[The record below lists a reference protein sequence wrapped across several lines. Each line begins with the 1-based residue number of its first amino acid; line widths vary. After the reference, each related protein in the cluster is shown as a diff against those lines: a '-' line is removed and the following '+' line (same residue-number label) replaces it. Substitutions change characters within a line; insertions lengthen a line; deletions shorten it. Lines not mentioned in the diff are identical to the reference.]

1 MLTRDGQTINR
12 ETAAHKYG
20 GDPLAQYLDM
30 LALDGSYA
38 DDESGDVEAPT
49 GWFAR
54 FGKRLL
60 HHDEQGFVEVVRY
73 ASVGDATAAFEML
86 EDQYDI
92 WADDEIDDEEYRAHA
107 LKAMRDINAARW
119 RWLQQR
125 RQARYPKG

>member
-20 GDPLAQYLDM
+20 GDPLAEYVHELS
-30 LALDGSYA
+30 LDGSYA
-38 DDESGDVEAPT
+38 DGESGDVEAPT

-73 ASVGDATAAFEML
+73 ASADDATTAFEML
-86 EDQYDI
+86 QDEYDV
-92 WADDEIDDEEYRAHA
+92 WADEDIDDHERADRLDA
-107 LKAMRDINAARW
+107 LRNGNRAAW
-119 RWLQQR
+119 RSLQQR

>member
-20 GDPLAQYLDM
+20 GDPLAEYVHELS
-30 LALDGSYA
+30 LDGCSC

-60 HHDEQGFVEVVRY
+60 RADEFGFVEVERF
-73 ASVGDATAAFEML
+73 ASIADAIAAFSML
-86 EDQYDI
+86 EAEYDI
-92 WADDEIDDEEYRAHA
+92 WADDEIDDEDRARRLDA
-107 LKAMRDINAARW
+107 LRNGNRSA
-119 RWLQQR
+119 
-125 RQARYPKG
+125 

>member
-20 GDPLAQYLDM
+20 GDPLAEYLDM
-30 LALDGSYA
+30 LALDGFYA

-49 GWFAR
+49 GWFGR

-73 ASVGDATAAFEML
+73 ASASDATAAFGML
-86 EDQYDI
+86 EDEYDI
-92 WADDEIDDEEYRAHA
+92 WADDEIADDDRARRLDA
-107 LKAMRDINAARW
+107 LRTGNRSAW
-119 RWLQQR
+119 LSLQQR

>member
-20 GDPLAQYLDM
+20 GDPLAEYLDM
-30 LALDGSYA
+30 LALDSSYA
-38 DDESGDVEAPT
+38 DNEAGDVEAPT

-86 EDQYDI
+86 EAEYDI
-92 WADDEIDDEEYRAHA
+92 WADDLEPGDPH
-107 LKAMRDINAARW
+107 
-119 RWLQQR
+119 
-125 RQARYPKG
+125 

>member
-1 MLTRDGQTINR
+1 MLTRDGRTINR

-20 GDPLAQYLDM
+20 GDPLAEYLDM

-38 DDESGDVEAPT
+38 DGESGDVEAPT

-73 ASVGDATAAFEML
+73 ASASDATAAFGML
-86 EDQYDI
+86 EDEYDI
-92 WADDEIDDEEYRAHA
+92 WADDEIDDDERAQRLDA
-107 LKAMRDINAARW
+107 LREGNGPMWQSLRAR
-119 RWLQQR
+119 RK
-125 RQARYPKG
+125 ARYPKG

>member
-20 GDPLAQYLDM
+20 GDPLAQYIDM
-30 LALDGSYA
+30 LALDGFYA

-60 HHDEQGFVEVVRY
+60 RADEFGFVEVERF
-73 ASVGDATAAFEML
+73 ASIADAIAAFSML
-86 EDQYDI
+86 EAEYDI
-92 WADDEIDDEEYRAHA
+92 WADDLEPGDPH
-107 LKAMRDINAARW
+107 
-119 RWLQQR
+119 
-125 RQARYPKG
+125 